1 MNSKN
6 IVRLKIIS
14 VFPPEI
20 HEGMVFV
27 QSEGTC
33 AAFHECDQICSSV
46 IINQIVAVFNFQFG
60 VVMVITNQIVAV
72 FNFQFEV
79 AMVIINQ
86 IVAVFNFQF
95 GDN

>member
-1 MNSKN
+1 
-6 IVRLKIIS
+6 
-14 VFPPEI
+14 
-20 HEGMVFV
+20 
-27 QSEGTC
+27 
-33 AAFHECDQICSSV
+33 
-46 IINQIVAVFNFQFG
+46 
-60 VVMVITNQIVAV
+60 MVITNQIVAV